1 MTIPSRVLGAG
12 ATSLSTIAIC
22 GDGRDDIAA
31 TGTNQATATQLVSV
45 FNSVDTSTAG
55 TGVKLP
61 PTEAG
66 AVIYIANSGAST
78 IKVYPY
84 EATSVINQ
92 GASASVDK
100 DHTAILFAVTR
111 TMWYSINGTK
121 T

>member
-12 ATSLSTIAIC
+12 ANPLSTIAIC
-22 GDGRDDIAA
+22 GDGKDEITAN
-31 TGTNQATATQLVSV
+31 GTTQATATQLVAI

-55 TGVKLP
+55 SGVRLP

-66 AVIYIANSGAST
+66 SVIYIANSGTNT

-84 EATSVINQ
+84 EATTTVNQ
-92 GASASVDK
+92 TTNATIAK
-100 DHTAILFAVTR
+100 DHTGIFFAVTNSI
-111 TMWYSINGTK
+111 WYSINGTK

>member
-12 ATSLSTIAIC
+12 ASPLSTIAIC
-22 GDGRDDIAA
+22 GDGQDNITAA
-31 TGTNQATATQLVSV
+31 GTNQATATQIVCV
-45 FNSVDTSTAG
+45 MNSVDTATVG
-55 TGVKLP
+55 TGVRLP

-84 EATSVINQ
+84 EATSTINQ
-92 GASASVDK
+92 GPTASIDK

-111 TMWYSINGTK
+111 TLWYSINGTK